1 MPLCICHSAN
11 AATSCCRLVQEPLL
25 SQLQDRIWKLSAPS
39 SCLGGEARPK
49 ALGTCHSVLSPW
61 IWNNSV
67 ELDKR
72 RDSVTY
78 DKSLL
83 PLAILLMP
91 LSYLKAALLPSL
103 WVISLSDS
111 SVKKLLQAACTL
123 LEAFPHISVFYDINF
138 VVIVLIC
145 FVWFVFQSQQKP
157 LQLLQ
162 PLKKQQHQVKEQMVH
177 FPHIIFLVLIFE
189 PVY

>member
-123 LEAFPHISVFYDINF
+123 LEAFPHISVFYDITLCSN
-138 VVIVLIC
+138 C
-145 FVWFVFQSQQKP
+145 FNLFCLVCFSEPAKAP
-157 LQLLQ
+157 SAS
-162 PLKKQQHQVKEQMVH
+162 PATKKTAAPGKGANGSLSSYYIPCTY
-177 FPHIIFLVLIFE
+177 F
-189 PVY
+189 